1 MLENIKLILNI
12 TDDKHDNM
20 ILLYLSKVEAMVL
33 DYCNVGELN
42 LGLTSFV
49 EDKVVSIMKPIVTGG
64 TQNTGEIKSISRG
77 DTKIEYNVGEVSD
90 TSLETERIH
99 NIRATELTVDKHYT
113 VHLADVT
120 KAIKIAGAARTI
132 KK

>member
-42 LGLTSFV
+42 LGLESFI

-77 DTKIEYNVGEVSD
+77 DTKIEYNVSEASD
-90 TSLETERIH
+90 TSLGSSY
-99 NIRATELTVDKHYT
+99 LTNSDK
-113 VHLADVT
+113 LALKPYV
-120 KAIKIAGAARTI
+120 KARCF
-132 KK
+132 